1 MRPLFLIF
9 IVRGAG
15 IKLLERLIIITC
27 LESVAAGGGAQGMM
41 CRGKGRDVKGRTG
54 IGKAEE
60 EDVEEKGE
68 RKKHDR

>member
-41 CRGKGRDVKGRTG
+41 CRGKGREVKGRTG
-54 IGKAEE
+54 IGKRGGG
-60 EDVEEKGE
+60 DGGGGE
-68 RKKHDR
+68 RGKEEAG